1 MHLSTFDLLCV
12 VSYYGEGKKLNGGGI
27 FENTLKI
34 TKKNIQC
41 TINAITFFSLFF
53 YFITVFK
60 CLFVCFTP
68 TIYSLQKPQR
78 SQRITGYQRILTT
91 LYFI

>member
-1 MHLSTFDLLCV
+1 MQLIFLS
-12 VSYYGEGKKLNGGGI
+12 I
-27 FENTLKI
+27 
-34 TKKNIQC
+34 
-41 TINAITFFSLFF
+41 F

-91 LYFI
+91 LYFIWFYDLWDQHLSQEFPILTVSEYGDFLEPHNN